1 VVLPDA
7 KECALLPELAEG
19 VSLPGISRSIS
30 QANINRYAE
39 ASRDF
44 NPIHIDEEYARN
56 TPLGG
61 TVAHGMMVLAY
72 VSQMMT
78 AAFGRSWLCGGKL
91 DVRFRAP
98 ARPGDTITVSGKIA
112 AVQRDEGQSRVTCD
126 VLCQNQGGE
135 SVITGVAEVC
145 VKEDEDSR

>member
-1 VVLPDA
+1 M
-7 KECALLPELAEG
+7 LPELEEG
-19 VSLPGISRSIS
+19 VSLPGISKTIS

-39 ASRDF
+39 ASGDF
-44 NPIHIDEEYARN
+44 NPIHIDEDYARK

-78 AAFGRSWLCGGKL
+78 AAFGEDWLSGGKL

-98 ARPGDTITVSGKIA
+98 ARPGDTIAIGGKIT
-112 AVQRDEGQSRVTCD
+112 AVERDESQTRVRCE
-126 VLCQNQGGE
+126 VLCQNQDGE
-135 SVITGVAEVC
+135 SVIAGVAEARV
-145 VKEDEDSR
+145 SRHGHNN